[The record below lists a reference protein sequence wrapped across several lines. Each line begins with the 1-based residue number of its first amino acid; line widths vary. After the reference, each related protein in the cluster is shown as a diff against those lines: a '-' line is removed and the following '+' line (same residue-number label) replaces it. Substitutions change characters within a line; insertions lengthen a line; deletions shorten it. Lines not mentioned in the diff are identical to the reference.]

1 MQNHSKKLRP
11 GARRSSGSS
20 SATPSSFKAS
30 NCQTVLWANPVK
42 GHHHLPSALLRLG
55 SLQTMKS
62 NIVVTENLEGIH
74 SQDGSIAWDD
84 SLAKQK
90 YTSAV
95 WLKISLLRRLPVE
108 SPCEVAN
115 TKFICWKYFFFKV
128 LMVVMQRS
136 LYPKVINRLNKSCSA
151 VTDVTWQVIF
161 ECNWRKQHAREMHQA
176 AVNWSVYVAKQTTKR
191 HSHQILFWEKMWH
204 NCNSAC
210 DKTIP
215 DSFKWVFV
223 HAFKNLYP

>member
-1 MQNHSKKLRP
+1 MQNHSKNLRP

-30 NCQTVLWANPVK
+30 NCQTVLWANPVE

-55 SLQTMKS
+55 SLQIMKS
-62 NIVVTENLEGIH
+62 NIVVTEILERIH
-74 SQDGSIAWDD
+74 SQDGSISWDD
-84 SLAKQK
+84 SLVKQK

-95 WLKISLLRRLPVE
+95 WLKISLLRRLSVE

-115 TKFICWKYFFFKV
+115 TKFICWKYYFFKV

-136 LYPKVINRLNKSCSA
+136 LYPKVINRLNKSCSV
-151 VTDVTWQVIF
+151 VTDVTWHVIF

-176 AVNWSVYVAKQTTKR
+176 AVNLSSYVAKQPTKR
-191 HSHQILFWEKMWH
+191 HSHQIVFWEK
-204 NCNSAC
+204 NV
-210 DKTIP
+210 T
-215 DSFKWVFV
+215 
-223 HAFKNLYP
+223 

>member
-1 MQNHSKKLRP
+1 
-11 GARRSSGSS
+11 
-20 SATPSSFKAS
+20 
-30 NCQTVLWANPVK
+30 
-42 GHHHLPSALLRLG
+42 
-55 SLQTMKS
+55 MKS

-74 SQDGSIAWDD
+74 SQDGSISWDD
-84 SLAKQK
+84 SLVKHK

-95 WLKISLLRRLPVE
+95 WLKISLLRRLSVE

-136 LYPKVINRLNKSCSA
+136 LYPKVINRLNKSCSV
-151 VTDVTWQVIF
+151 VTDVTWHVIF
-161 ECNWRKQHAREMHQA
+161 ESNWRKQHAREMHQA
-176 AVNWSVYVAKQTTKR
+176 AVNLSVYVAKQPTKR
-191 HSHQILFWEKMWH
+191 HSHQILLWEKMWH

-215 DSFKWVFV
+215 DSFK
-223 HAFKNLYP
+223 